1 MNGRPPPLDPN
12 WQARQAERQ
21 REIAA
26 EQAREQQA
34 AVTAPLQPHP
44 DWDRHVENPGW
55 GGRPDWHHDQ
65 DGGDRRPDW
74 QPQGNFSMGFN
85 LNDIVTVL
93 KNAGITGTTL
103 TTAVSTLASNSPST
117 ALHNYAMQVLSN
129 SGNPTVVKDLAV
141 KMAEVP
147 NLPNGVMPY
156 VSEIGNAADPAAVLK
171 AVTDLESF
179 LKATSG
185 FSGFHLGF

>member
-1 MNGRPPPLDPN
+1 
-12 WQARQAERQ
+12 
-21 REIAA
+21 
-26 EQAREQQA
+26 
-34 AVTAPLQPHP
+34 
-44 DWDRHVENPGW
+44 
-55 GGRPDWHHDQ
+55 
-65 DGGDRRPDW
+65 
-74 QPQGNFSMGFN
+74 MGFN